1 MTNEKKYPDNCPTCN
16 LLMQRRKR
24 DIGKDCRKCL
34 MSKVGTAWG
43 EKRRAN
49 PSATAHPILQK
60 RYRQK
65 YKDDNA
71 RRLSCLLQQAKIRA
85 RKSGVVCDITLDDL
99 LEIFPKDNKCP
110 VFKTDL
116 YWGSSGKGNRE
127 CSPSIDRKDA
137 TKGYTKGNIKII
149 SWVANR
155 KKSNST
161 IAELE
166 ALLNYM
172 KA

>member
-1 MTNEKKYPDNCPTCN
+1 MTNDKYYEENCPSCN
-16 LLMQRRKR
+16 TPMRRRKR
-24 DIGKDCRKCL
+24 DLGKNCTKCA
-34 MSKVGTAWG
+34 MQKVGLAYG

-49 PSATAHPILQK
+49 PVGTSHTTLQK

-65 YKDDNA
+65 YKNDTE

-85 RKSGVVCDITLDDL
+85 KKSGVLCTITLNDL
-99 LEIFPKDNKCP
+99 LELFPKDGKCP

-127 CSPSIDRKDA
+127 HSPSIDRKDS
-137 TKGYTKGNIKII
+137 TKGYTKDNIKII
-149 SWVANR
+149 SWAANR

-161 IAELE
+161 IAELK